1 MNQEPEDGR
10 RCTERSDMIFLDFFQ
25 NSCRGKFLMI
35 VNEDVRSGNP
45 LSVKFAPYCFSPA
58 GIGNGEVKTV
68 LVQVVPKT
76 TGNDMPNG

>member
-1 MNQEPEDGR
+1 
-10 RCTERSDMIFLDFFQ
+10 
-25 NSCRGKFLMI
+25 MI

-68 LVQVVPKT
+68 LVQVVPKDVYKRQILYCASVS
-76 TGNDMPNG
+76 NR

>member
-10 RCTERSDMIFLDFFQ
+10 RCTERGDMIFLDFFQ
-25 NSCRGKFLMI
+25 NSCRGKLL
-35 VNEDVRSGNP
+35 VVVDEDIGSGNP
-45 LSVKFAPYCFSPA
+45 LSVEFSPYCFSPA

-76 TGNDMPNG
+76 TGNDMT